1 LFPCF
6 QTIGFLGFIKKMEQP
21 GLFPTI
27 AVSVSELTHYVRTL
41 LEGDEILQD
50 IWVQGEISN
59 LSQPHSRHVY
69 FTLKDAEASLRCVIW
84 RPVAAY
90 IPVTL
95 RDGLSIEVHGSIGVY
110 EKGGQYQLY
119 VNAVRRMGEGLLYQE
134 FLRLKARLEAEGLF
148 DEARKRPIPER
159 PRVIGVVTS
168 PTGAALQD
176 VLNTLRQ
183 RYPLAEVVLSP
194 TSVQGDAAPPEIVEA
209 IELINRKVHPDV
221 LLLVRGGG
229 SLEDLWAFNDER
241 VVRAVVAS
249 EAPVITGVGHETD
262 FTLVD
267 FASDLRA
274 PTPTGAA
281 MLASPAISEIWSE
294 LDEVKRR
301 LEYAM
306 EEVLD
311 EEQARL
317 RELGT
322 RLELV
327 SPSWRVRN
335 GLQRL
340 DELNERLLRA
350 GAGSLRLRQVHL
362 QSLHNRLGSLNP
374 LAVLKR
380 GFAVVQRPDGSLVLS
395 IRQVASGDEVGVRL
409 SDGKFDA
416 RVEEISEDG

>member
-1 LFPCF
+1 
-6 QTIGFLGFIKKMEQP
+6 MEQP
-21 GLFPTI
+21 GLFPTTAI
-27 AVSVSELTHYVRTL
+27 SVSELTRYVRSL
-41 LEGDEILQD
+41 LEGDDFLQD
-50 IWVQGEISN
+50 VWVQGEISN
-59 LSQPHSRHVY
+59 LSQPHSGHVY
-69 FTLKDAEASLRCVIW
+69 FTLKDADSSLRCVIW

-90 IPVTL
+90 IPVAL

-119 VNAVRRMGEGLLYQE
+119 VNVVRRMGEGLLYQE
-134 FLRLKARLEAEGLF
+134 FLRLKAQLEAEGIF
-148 DEARKRPIPER
+148 DEARKRPVPGR

-183 RYPLAEVVLSP
+183 RYPLAQVVLSP

-209 IELINRKVHPDV
+209 IELINHQVHPDV
-221 LLLVRGGG
+221 ILLVRGGG

-281 MLASPAISEIWSE
+281 MLAAPNLSEIWGE
-294 LDEVKRR
+294 LDEMKRR
-301 LEYAM
+301 LEYAL

-311 EEQARL
+311 QSLASL

-322 RLELV
+322 RLEFV
-327 SPSWRVRN
+327 SPAWRVRN

-340 DELNERLLRA
+340 DELNERLYRA
-350 GAGSLRLRQVHL
+350 GNSSFNLRRVHL
-362 QSLHNRLGSLNP
+362 QSMYSRLGSLNP
-374 LAVLKR
+374 LAVLQR
-380 GFAVVQRPDGSLVLS
+380 GFAVVQRPDGSLVKS
-395 IRQVASGDEVGVRL
+395 IRQVERGDKLGVRL

-416 RVEEISEDG
+416 QVEEITEDG